1 VPWSIYLIRRKS
13 PTTPLRDASCHREAG
28 GHVGAAGRAGTE
40 ELLEPENPNERIHGC
55 YYWTERPF
63 RGTSKHED
71 IAYASEIA
79 SF

>member
-1 VPWSIYLIRRKS
+1 V
-13 PTTPLRDASCHREAG
+13 RDASCHREAG

-40 ELLEPENPNERIHGC
+40 ELLESENPNERIHGC
-55 YYWTERPF
+55 YYWPERPF